1 MRNPL
6 TPKRQMT
13 ASEMVNPH
21 NRARARRNDWTVEK
35 MLRVDVIDADASM
48 LQMALSKGK
57 ASKDDDGVI
66 TMNVDKNGVEATVD
80 CERCDDPVGAGN
92 FMILPDRSP
101 AHKFACE

>member
-1 MRNPL
+1 MRLPLAPKPQITANEMSNP
-6 TPKRQMT
+6 K
-13 ASEMVNPH
+13 

-35 MLRVDVIDADASM
+35 MLRVDAIDADEAM
-48 LQMALSKGK
+48 LMMALGKGK

-80 CERCDDPVGAGN
+80 CERCDDPVDAGN

-101 AHKFACE
+101 AHKFPCE